1 VQYMKNWFAR
11 LNLSITDL
19 ATTKWGTL
27 ILFFSALADAA
38 VFPLPVTTFF
48 IFLILLNNRMT
59 FKYILIV
66 VMGIMSGAFAG
77 YSIGRFL
84 WIKPDGEFTAVVQFL
99 FHNIPGFSYEI
110 YQKVH
115 SLFIKWNIW
124 ILCAATTTPLPYG
137 MFSIASGAFQI
148 NIFSFFIAT
157 FLSQGI
163 KFIFLGI
170 LTSKMGPKIRK
181 MLEFNLKPIVIISTA
196 CILILF
202 AVSKFLSQF

>member
-1 VQYMKNWFAR
+1 MMNWFAR

-48 IFLILLNNRMT
+48 IILILLNNRMT
-59 FKYILIV
+59 FRYILIV
-66 VMGIMSGAFAG
+66 VIGTISGAFAG
-77 YSIGRFL
+77 YLIGRFL

-99 FHNIPGFSYEI
+99 FHNIPGFSFEI

-115 SLFIKWNIW
+115 SLFTKWDIW

-157 FLSQGI
+157 LISQGI
-163 KFIFLGI
+163 KFIFLGF
-170 LTSKMGPKIRK
+170 LTSKVGPRISKI
-181 MLEFNLKPIVIISTA
+181 LEYDLKPVAIISTV
-196 CILILF
+196 CILIIL
-202 AVSKFLSQF
+202 AVSNFLSQV